1 VFETRE
7 PLSGDEGYFR
17 VGSTPC
23 YGRSGDGVASNY
35 AEGTGLPES
44 FLNVAPDRRVVGLP
58 FDPSEV
64 ATNLREER
72 YRQPAG
78 PPGRRLTGSEAVR
91 RLYYLLRPRLPVGIR
106 KRLQRVHFSGW
117 RHIGFPRWPVDA
129 SLDSLMRRLM
139 AAAVASRGGDP
150 VPFIWFWP
158 DGAPACAIVTHD
170 VEGPGGREFCP
181 RLMEFDE
188 AAGITSAFQVVPDA
202 PWETTKAGTR
212 SFIEFVRRRGF
223 EVNVHDLNHDGHLFR
238 DRALFDQRVAEI
250 NRYARE
256 LGCRGFRAGAMY
268 RRQDWFDAFE
278 ISYDMSVPS
287 VAHLEPQRGGCCTV
301 MPYFVGNLLEL
312 PLTTSQ
318 DYTLF
323 HILDDYSTTL
333 WDEQISVI
341 LEHHGLAS
349 FIVHPDYLA
358 GNERAQAVYRELLE
372 YLGRLREER
381 NLWIALP
388 GEVDRW
394 WRDRREMRLVADGD
408 SWRIEGPGSGRA
420 RLAWARPD
428 GDGVAYDVE
437 PSPAPRNRGDL
448 KEPGGVI

>member
-1 VFETRE
+1 
-7 PLSGDEGYFR
+7 
-17 VGSTPC
+17 
-23 YGRSGDGVASNY
+23 
-35 AEGTGLPES
+35 
-44 FLNVAPDRRVVGLP
+44 
-58 FDPSEV
+58 
-64 ATNLREER
+64 
-72 YRQPAG
+72 
-78 PPGRRLTGSEAVR
+78 
-91 RLYYLLRPRLPVGIR
+91 
-106 KRLQRVHFSGW
+106 
-117 RHIGFPRWPVDA
+117 
-129 SLDSLMRRLM
+129 
-139 AAAVASRGGDP
+139 
-150 VPFIWFWP
+150 
-158 DGAPACAIVTHD
+158 
-170 VEGPGGREFCP
+170 
-181 RLMEFDE
+181 
-188 AAGITSAFQVVPDA
+188 
-202 PWETTKAGTR
+202 
-212 SFIEFVRRRGF
+212 
-223 EVNVHDLNHDGHLFR
+223 VHDLNHDGHLFR